1 VISLAVQTFLSLSSL
16 QAALVVIQAL
26 CFLISLLLVATACLA
41 SEQAF
46 LAAAFT
52 AGVAVVAAGLHFSVS
67 NSSFARPL
75 DLA

>member
-1 VISLAVQTFLSLSSL
+1 VISLTVQTFLSLSSL